1 MAGLLDFYHHWQ
13 KQKFIKRKTQNH
25 IVVHVMFRPTK
36 GSEIETKFR
45 GTCAVVYFGRHSLT
59 LQCMVSQA
67 QNHLFGQIG
76 PSGVRRNMHINT
88 VNIFSHSPCAY
99 FSPRRTLHLH
109 TPLPTENTIN

>member
-1 MAGLLDFYHHWQ
+1 
-13 KQKFIKRKTQNH
+13 
-25 IVVHVMFRPTK
+25 MFRPTK

-76 PSGVRRNMHINT
+76 PSGVRRNM
-88 VNIFSHSPCAY
+88 
-99 FSPRRTLHLH
+99 RLTLLISSLILHVLTFLPEGLYLGSEILH
-109 TPLPTENTIN
+109 TNLY